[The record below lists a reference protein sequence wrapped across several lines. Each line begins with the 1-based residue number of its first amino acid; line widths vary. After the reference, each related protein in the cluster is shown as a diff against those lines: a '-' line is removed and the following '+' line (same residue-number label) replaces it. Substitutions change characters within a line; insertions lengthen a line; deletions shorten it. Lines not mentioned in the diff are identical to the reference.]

1 MNPVRILLLALTLAA
16 LSACQP
22 KSAAPAAGDT
32 SPPVATVNGEPISRD
47 FYEFYIKGISGKSSA
62 DLTAEQRGEALD
74 RLIRAELVADEA
86 DKQGFDKSGDTVY
99 LMQLSRLNLLQQA
112 LSDHYL
118 KDKKP
123 TDEELRAEY
132 QTFLDK
138 VPKLE
143 YHTRHILVAT
153 EPFAEK
159 VISRLQAGEKFEDL
173 AKVESMDTSKNQGG
187 DLGWITPDR
196 VVPDFARALVQLK
209 PGEYTQKPVQTQYGW
224 HIIKLEETRP
234 LTPPTFEQLK
244 PRLVQVVEAKKFKA
258 YTDELMKNAQIVKL
272 IDQAPATA
280 PEAAPATTPGAAPA
294 AAPASSPK
302 S

>member
-1 MNPVRILLLALTLAA
+1 MNPARILLLALTLAA

-22 KSAAPAAGDT
+22 KAAAPAAGGDT
-32 SPPVATVNGEPISRD
+32 SPPVATVNGVPISRD
-47 FYEFYIKGISGKSSA
+47 FYEFYIKGISGKTSA

-86 DKQGFDKSGDTVY
+86 TKEGFDKSGDTVY
-99 LMQLSRLNLLQQA
+99 LLQLSRLNLLQQA
-112 LSDHYL
+112 VSDHYL

-123 TDEELRAEY
+123 TDEQLHAEY

-159 VISRLQAGEKFEDL
+159 VIDRLQKGEKFEDL

-196 VVPDFARALVQLK
+196 VVPEFAKALVQLK

-224 HIIKLEETRP
+224 HIIQLVETRP
-234 LTPPTFEQLK
+234 LVPATFEQLK
-244 PRLVQVVEAKKFKA
+244 PRLTQVVEAKEFKT

-272 IDQAPATA
+272 IDQP
-280 PEAAPATTPGAAPA
+280 AAPTPGAAPA
-294 AAPASSPK
+294 AAPPAPPASPPK

>member
-1 MNPVRILLLALTLAA
+1 MNPARILLPALTFAA
-16 LSACQP
+16 LGACQP
-22 KSAAPAAGDT
+22 KAAAPAAGDT
-32 SPPVATVNGEPISRD
+32 SPPVATVNGAPISRD
-47 FYEFYIKGISGKSSA
+47 FYEFYIKGISGKTSA
-62 DLTAEQRGEALD
+62 ELTAEQRGEALD

-86 DKQGFDKSGDTVY
+86 SKEGFDKSGDTVY

-112 LSDHYL
+112 VSDHYL

-159 VISRLQAGEKFEDL
+159 VIARLQAGEKFEDL

-196 VVPDFARALVQLK
+196 VVPDFAKALMDLK
-209 PGEYTQKPVQTQYGW
+209 PGEYTKKPVQTQYGW
-224 HIIKLEETRP
+224 HIIELVETRP

-244 PRLVQVVEAKKFKA
+244 PRLAQVVEAKKFKA
-258 YTDELMKNAQIVKL
+258 YTDELLKNAQIVKL
-272 IDQAPATA
+272 IDQTPATEPGGAPAPT
-280 PEAAPATTPGAAPA
+280 PAEP
-294 AAPASSPK
+294 PK

>member
-1 MNPVRILLLALTLAA
+1 MNPVRILLLAATLAA

-22 KSAAPAAGDT
+22 KVAAPAAGDT
-32 SPPVATVNGEPISRD
+32 SPPVATVNGAPISRD
-47 FYEFYIKGISGKSSA
+47 FYDFYIKGISGKTPA
-62 DLTAEQRGEALD
+62 ELTAEQRGEALD

-86 DKQGFDKSGDTVY
+86 TKEGFDKNGDTVY

-112 LSDHYL
+112 VSDHYL

-132 QTFLDK
+132 QAFLDK

-159 VISRLQAGEKFEDL
+159 VIARLQAGEKFEDL

-196 VVPDFARALVQLK
+196 VVPEFAKALVDLK
-209 PGEYTQKPVQTQYGW
+209 PGEYTKKPVQTQYGW
-224 HIIKLEETRP
+224 HIIQLVETRP
-234 LTPPTFEQLK
+234 LNPPTFEQLK
-244 PRLVQVVEAKKFKA
+244 PRLTQVVEARKFKA

-272 IDQAPATA
+272 IDQAPA
-280 PEAAPATTPGAAPA
+280 AAPGAAPA
-294 AAPASSPK
+294 PAPAPAPAEPPK

>member
-1 MNPVRILLLALTLAA
+1 MNPARILLLALTLAA

-22 KSAAPAAGDT
+22 KAAVPAGDT
-32 SPPVATVNGEPISRD
+32 SAPVATVNGVPIRRD
-47 FYEFYIKGISGKSSA
+47 FYDFYLKGISGKNPA
-62 DLTAEQRGEALD
+62 DLTAQQRGEALD

-86 DKQGFDKSGDTVY
+86 TKQGFDKDGDTVY
-99 LMQLSRLNLLQQA
+99 LLQLSRLNLLQQA
-112 LSDHYL
+112 VSDHYL

-132 QTFLDK
+132 QTFLEK

-159 VISRLQAGEKFEDL
+159 VIARLQAGEKFEDL
-173 AKVESMDTSKNQGG
+173 AKVESMDTSKSQGG

-196 VVPDFARALVQLK
+196 VVPEFAAALVQLK

-224 HIIKLEETRP
+224 HIIQLVETRP
-234 LTPPTFEQLK
+234 LTPATFEQLK
-244 PRLVQVVEAKKFKA
+244 PRLAQVVEARKFKA

-272 IDQAPATA
+272 IDQTPS
-280 PEAAPATTPGAAPA
+280 AAPAGAAPA
-294 AAPASSPK
+294 APPSEPPK
-302 S
+302 G

>member
-16 LSACQP
+16 LGACQP
-22 KSAAPAAGDT
+22 KAAAPAAGDT
-32 SPPVATVNGEPISRD
+32 SPPVATVNGVPISRD
-47 FYEFYIKGISGKSSA
+47 FYEFYIKGISRGKSSA
-62 DLTAEQRGEALD
+62 DLTAEQRGDALD

-99 LMQLSRLNLLQQA
+99 LMEISRLDLLQQA

-159 VISRLQAGEKFEDL
+159 VIGRLQAGEKFEDL

-196 VVPDFARALVQLK
+196 VVPEFARALVQLK

-244 PRLVQVVEAKKFKA
+244 PRLAQVVEAKKFKA

-280 PEAAPATTPGAAPA
+280 PGAAPA
-294 AAPASSPK
+294 AAPASPPK